1 MSDQLRK
8 PVGKKH
14 KSPPSFEQYQRHYEL
29 KRQGL
34 ERVLGK
40 MHDLVGHAI
49 IAFEVGGAVDM
60 YYFPNAIDG
69 TGLATMGLIV
79 PDGSGPKP
87 SSIGTYEFV
96 AFTRHRIDDESG
108 KVPFDQIERRLGGI
122 FTAVGGYAHEA
133 RLNPSSTNIGA
144 FVV

>member
-8 PVGKKH
+8 PVGKKY
-14 KSPPSFEQYQRHYEL
+14 KSPPSFEQYQRQYEL

-60 YYFPNAIDG
+60 YFPNAIDG
-69 TGLATMGLIV
+69 TRLATMELIE

-87 SSIGTYEFV
+87 SSMYHY
-96 AFTRHRIDDESG
+96 RRI
-108 KVPFDQIERRLGGI
+108 RGI
-122 FTAVGGYAHEA
+122 IRGHLRCTGRQEG
-133 RLNPSSTNIGA
+133 
-144 FVV
+144 